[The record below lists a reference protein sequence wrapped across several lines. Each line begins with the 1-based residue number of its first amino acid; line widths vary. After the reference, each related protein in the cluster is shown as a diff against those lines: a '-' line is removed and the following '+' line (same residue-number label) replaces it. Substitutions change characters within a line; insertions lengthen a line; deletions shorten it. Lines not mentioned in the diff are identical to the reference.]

1 MNGPRKPKK
10 QKHITGS
17 SKLLISTQWHIKIG
31 FWDRHLRVD
40 PQKMKKW
47 STFNTWGQ
55 EVSCLGGLIS
65 PYDCVNGII
74 EAVPERVRIQV
85 LCLSNNQIT
94 KILSKRGFT
103 QHSERSKNPPPHSV
117 RICGNERKT
126 SELALEYMISS
137 ALRTTTGSFS
147 CHSLFFLVAGLWA
160 SLTTLIKH
168 MACNRVRGMHK
179 REKKWGWGGD
189 EKNPKPENLLND
201 GTSHGLVALAVP
213 SPSHA
218 LVRPWPWARH
228 LRNES
233 VKLKPKP
240 P

>member
-1 MNGPRKPKK
+1 
-10 QKHITGS
+10 
-17 SKLLISTQWHIKIG
+17 
-31 FWDRHLRVD
+31 
-40 PQKMKKW
+40 
-47 STFNTWGQ
+47 
-55 EVSCLGGLIS
+55 
-65 PYDCVNGII
+65 
-74 EAVPERVRIQV
+74 
-85 LCLSNNQIT
+85 
-94 KILSKRGFT
+94 
-103 QHSERSKNPPPHSV
+103 
-117 RICGNERKT
+117 
-126 SELALEYMISS
+126 MISS

-218 LVRPWPWARH
+218 LVRPWPWAWH

-233 VKLKPKP
+233 VKPKP
-240 P
+240 NRPRHSFFLFFFLFLSLTHTHTPKHWHTQHTRTIWEEEMDRNNWVACLSVGGSFTSYIHNTVAVLTRSLYLSTITITITWGYVCLFDGQLLLLLIQLTCLAILSSFHNL